1 MRYTHTK
8 LLSGA
13 TTWFALGFVLAMRAL
28 ASGQDIPQPPSA
40 GQESSP
46 RAPVLGIPGVPER
59 AGFVGPAVEVEHKGR
74 LLVLTYGPRPGAGG
88 LLSNAGPPGE
98 PPGFTV
104 YKGQQKIASG
114 QFEYG

>member
-1 MRYTHTK
+1 MRYTHTR

-13 TTWFALGFVLAMRAL
+13 MVWFALGFVLAMRTL
-28 ASGQDIPQPPSA
+28 GSGQDIPQPPSA

-46 RAPVLGIPGVPER
+46 RAPVLGLPEGPER
-59 AGFVGPAVEVEHKGR
+59 TGFVGPAVEVEHKGR
-74 LLVLTYGPRPGAGG
+74 LLVLTYGPTSASGG
-88 LLSNAGPPGE
+88 RLSNAGPPGE

-104 YKGQQKIASG
+104 YKGPRKIASG